1 MAESHHFMMTFCE
14 NIQYKILGGL
24 GYLFSDVGNCML
36 QLDSEI
42 SLFLDTF
49 AQHYCRVTV
58 SCVVSGHLSAWNSL
72 APASWICVQIGV
84 EVFCDHFGD

>member
-36 QLDSEI
+36 QLDSEV

-49 AQHYCRVTV
+49 AQH
-58 SCVVSGHLSAWNSL
+58 
-72 APASWICVQIGV
+72 
-84 EVFCDHFGD
+84 